1 MRNRN
6 FSLNIRINEKER
18 DRLDKISHRCNLSKS
33 AYIRMVING
42 YFPKESPPIA
52 YHETI
57 KELNYIGNNLNQI
70 AKVANTT
77 GIIDKNYYMEQ
88 SKKLEAEILKIN
100 KAVVIPERID
110 MLWLQR
116 KSGA

>member
-1 MRNRN
+1 M
-6 FSLNIRINEKER
+6 I
-18 DRLDKISHRCNLSKS
+18 
-33 AYIRMVING
+33 ING
-42 YFPKESPPIA
+42 YLPKASPPIA

-77 GIIDKNYYMEQ
+77 GIIDRNYYVEQ
-88 SKKLEAEILKIN
+88 SKKLESEILKIN

-110 MLWLQR
+110 MLWLQQ